1 MSVVYLIRH
10 AHVVVSED
18 VPARDW
24 PLSDDGRRDAE
35 RLAASPVWRDVSLVA
50 AGPEPKMVGT
60 AEPIAAAAG
69 RAPRHQPDLREVE
82 RGATWTAG
90 AERYRAL
97 VQGFFAGES
106 PPGWEPRD
114 RARTRVVSCIERLLD
129 EAAGRVAVMSG
140 GLALTL
146 YLTSFAGTGDAF
158 ELWSAIPLPAVAV
171 VDAAA
176 RRVVTPFEP
185 AEAFLARSASEM
197 IRADR

>member
-1 MSVVYLIRH
+1 MSLVYLVRH

-18 VPARDW
+18 VPAREW
-24 PLSDDGRRDAE
+24 PLSDAGRRDAE
-35 RLAASPVWRDVSLVA
+35 RLGRSPAWHEIALVA
-50 AGPEPKMVGT
+50 AGPEPKMLGT

-69 RAPRHQPDLREVE
+69 RAPRREPDLGEVE

-97 VQGFFAGES
+97 VQGFFAGDS

-114 RARTRVVSCIERLLD
+114 RARARVASCIERLLD
-129 EAAGRVAVMSG
+129 EAAGPLAVVSG

-146 YLTSFAGTGDAF
+146 YLTSFPDTGDAF
-158 ELWSAIPLPAVAV
+158 EVWSAIPLPAVAV

-185 AEAFLARSASEM
+185 VEAFLARLPSDM
-197 IRADR
+197 IRAGH